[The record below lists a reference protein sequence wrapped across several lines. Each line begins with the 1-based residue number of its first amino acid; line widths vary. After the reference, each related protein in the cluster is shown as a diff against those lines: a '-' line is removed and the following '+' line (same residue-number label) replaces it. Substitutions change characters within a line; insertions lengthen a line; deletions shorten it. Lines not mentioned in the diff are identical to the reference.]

1 VKKTLAAVALLLLI
15 CGVAKAQDS
24 PTVETFGGY
33 SLARIGSTTSNLGAL
48 GSSIGLT
55 NVQTSNLQKAGFE
68 TSAAFNF
75 NQYLGIE
82 MDFRWNQGT
91 LLSGTIP
98 GTGTIHAN
106 LRNMA
111 FLSGPRFTVRRSKT
125 ITPFAHVLFGG
136 NITTVSASGAASG
149 SSIGVSASASNTG
162 YAIVAG
168 GGVDVR
174 VNRLMA
180 IRLGQ
185 IDYVRTHTFQTNMN
199 NLAVSCG
206 LTLRFGGK

>member
-1 VKKTLAAVALLLLI
+1 MKKTLAAVALLLLI

-111 FLSGPRFTVRRSKT
+111 FLSGPRFTVRRNKT

-206 LTLRFGGK
+206 LTLRLGGK